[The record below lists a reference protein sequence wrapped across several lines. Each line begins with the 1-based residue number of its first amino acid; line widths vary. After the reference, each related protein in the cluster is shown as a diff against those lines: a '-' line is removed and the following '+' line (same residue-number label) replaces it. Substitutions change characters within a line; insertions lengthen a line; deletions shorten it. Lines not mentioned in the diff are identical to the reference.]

1 MKEFLLLLRKT
12 RLSGKI
18 KQNFTINHRVR
29 ILLYLR
35 YCLVNMTT
43 KITDLAKKLNMSSKG
58 LRGKIAEL
66 GIPLPPR
73 AQNLPDDIARKIIY
87 TLKNQERP
95 EEVVKTEETIQI
107 VEQPKIGVPLPG
119 TLTVNELAKKI
130 SVPIAEI
137 IKHLL
142 KNGIVAT
149 INDYIDFDVAAI
161 IADDLNVQVYKE
173 EEGFK
178 KIERPIASGGNLI
191 PRPPI
196 VTIMGHVD
204 HGKTTLLDFIRKTNV
219 VSEESG
225 GITQHIGAYQAD
237 VKSSKW
243 EGKRSITFLD
253 TPGHEAF
260 TAMRAHG
267 AMITDV
273 AVLVVAADDGV
284 RPQTI
289 EAINHAR
296 AAEVPIVVAIN
307 KIDKPG
313 ADPEKVKRELADQN
327 LLPEE
332 WGGNT
337 IMLPVSAK
345 SGQGVETLL
354 EMIILVAD
362 MLKLKAD
369 PDVPA
374 TGVVIESKLSM
385 DKGPLATILIQN
397 GTLSVGDVV
406 VIGDHIIGKVRL
418 MQDFTRKK
426 LKQAPPS
433 TPVRIAGLDS
443 VPRFSDT
450 LQVFPNVGEAKKYIL
465 ESAKAKGRKTI
476 GKKIGI
482 AELSEAIRAGQ
493 IKELKI
499 ILKGDFMGSLEA
511 IESSLLNL
519 KTEEVAVKIIH
530 KGVGS
535 INESDVMMAQAGQG
549 LIIGF
554 KVGIIPAAK
563 KLADAASIKI
573 SIYEVIY
580 ELLDDITAALSGLL
594 EPEIVEEEIGKGR
607 VLKIFKDSKTDKIL
621 GVRILEGKLQ
631 RGALIRIKRNE
642 EVAARGKITSI
653 KRETED
659 VQEATKGIECGIG
672 VLFQLEPGQT
682 KVKIL
687 EDDTVEAY
695 IREERI
701 RKLKP

>member
-1 MKEFLLLLRKT
+1 MRKT